1 MFEQT
6 MIDTLIVIGMFVL
19 RVGVPV
25 AILFALAKWVEK
37 KLKPEETIIK
47 DERKSNARIIPFAK
61 PQSAAKD
68 QSAPAEDAEVKRANV
83 K

>member
-6 MIDTLIVIGMFVL
+6 ILDTVIVIGMFVL

-37 KLKPEETIIK
+37 KLRPEEQI
-47 DERKSNARIIPFAK
+47 DERRTSSARIIPFAK
-61 PQSAAKD
+61 PQ
-68 QSAPAEDAEVKRANV
+68 PAEKNQATKAEDVEVKRANV